1 MFATEERT
9 PHFVLLR
16 FTPGEGSAGSEDVGH
31 VEIQGEFLGS
41 GNRICKGPEVG
52 ALERRGVRVVGAG
65 DVREL
70 GEGRWVMVTR
80 GFRGASA
87 VLLVGLI
94 LSLRT
99 RTTLP

>member
-1 MFATEERT
+1 M
-9 PHFVLLR
+9 
-16 FTPGEGSAGSEDVGH
+16 GH

-52 ALERRGVRVVGAG
+52 ALERRGVRVAGAEG

-70 GEGRWVMVTR
+70 GEGRWVMVTW

-99 RTTLP
+99 RTALP